1 MVAQAGLQAA
11 VNIYESRDKLRLP
24 TEAEK
29 RIVPAPGGTAV
40 VVRPEALVRGWHTA
54 AYTI

>member
-1 MVAQAGLQAA
+1 MVAQAGLHAA

-54 AYTI
+54 ANTI